1 VGMGAAEANAPALV
15 AYARAGF
22 VPYRDFAEDGEG
34 YRYFTRSL
42 AVGG

>member
-42 AVGG
+42 AGDG